1 MIDNTASILNKP
13 YNVMDVANYV
23 VQHFIEKNQ
32 PIPNLL
38 LLKILY
44 YLQADSLRKD
54 DVPLFNEPIEKWGYG
69 PVVPEV
75 YSNFKSYGAAPI
87 TSPIKYVKVDDGSW
101 ELIDPVNRKL
111 EQQDILKIDALA
123 DEIFNNFGNKPFQL
137 VNQTHREKMWKED
150 ESRIR
155 NGSLHILY
163 SNEEIKDYFR
173 CKDNWPWVN

>member
-1 MIDNTASILNKP
+1 
-13 YNVMDVANYV
+13 MDVANYV
-23 VQHFIEKNQ
+23 VQHFIEKNH

-54 DVPLFNEPIEKWGYG
+54 DIPLFKEPIEKWGYG

-75 YSNFKSYGAAPI
+75 YSNFKTYGSTPI
-87 TSPIKYVKVDDGSW
+87 ISTIKYAKIDDNGLW
-101 ELIDPVNRKL
+101 KMINPVNRKL

-123 DEIFNNFGNKPFQL
+123 DEIFDNFGNKPFEL
-137 VNQTHREKMWKED
+137 VKQTHREKMWRED
-150 ESRIR
+150 ESKIR
-155 NGSLHILY
+155 NGSLHIPY

-173 CKDNWPWVN
+173 SKDNWPWKN